1 MKRKSDDKIDEFIKE
16 NLTKMDIFLEWKEIK
31 NDKL

>member
-1 MKRKSDDKIDEFIKE
+1 MKRKSDDKIDEFIEE
-16 NLTKMDIFLEWKEIK
+16 NLTRMDIFLEWKEIK

>member
-1 MKRKSDDKIDEFIKE
+1 MKRKSDEKIDEFIEE
-16 NLTKMDIFLEWKEIK
+16 NLTKMDMFLEWKDVK